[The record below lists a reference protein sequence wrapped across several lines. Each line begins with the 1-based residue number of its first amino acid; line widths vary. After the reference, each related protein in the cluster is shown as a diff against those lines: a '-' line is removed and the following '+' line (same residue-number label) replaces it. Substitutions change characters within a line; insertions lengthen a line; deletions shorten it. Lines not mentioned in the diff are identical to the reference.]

1 MPLTDYARLFPTKL
15 LSETVNPNSCLK
27 WALCVRTQ
35 IRSKGEHEA
44 PALKLAP
51 AVVLLSKPDSS
62 RKHRCDWRS
71 LPGVIA
77 AHADQTIV
85 IMERIAPKFI
95 YEMCQ
100 PAPSRP
106 CRSANSAAPH
116 LGSRRNGVR
125 RSKCDLHNK
134 LCWINASSDNR
145 KPGSSRP
152 FDNTLKTLGRRRGTL
167 CDTHDIKTFSINP
180 SIAVPL

>member
-71 LPGVIA
+71 LPVLLRRMPTRQSSLWSGSL
-77 AHADQTIV
+77 
-85 IMERIAPKFI
+85 
-95 YEMCQ
+95 
-100 PAPSRP
+100 PSSSTR
-106 CRSANSAAPH
+106 CANRHRAGRA
-116 LGSRRNGVR
+116 
-125 RSKCDLHNK
+125 
-134 LCWINASSDNR
+134 
-145 KPGSSRP
+145 
-152 FDNTLKTLGRRRGTL
+152 GRRTQRRRTWAHDATGCGAANAICTTNCVGSTPQAIIENLVRADPLTIPLRRWDAVAGRFATL
-167 CDTHDIKTFSINP
+167 MT
-180 SIAVPL
+180 